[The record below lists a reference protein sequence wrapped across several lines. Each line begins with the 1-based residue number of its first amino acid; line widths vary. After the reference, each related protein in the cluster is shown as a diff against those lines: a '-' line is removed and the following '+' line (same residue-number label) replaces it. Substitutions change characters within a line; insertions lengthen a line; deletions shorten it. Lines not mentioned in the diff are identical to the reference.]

1 MLEVRR
7 THTHT
12 LKLPFVSRS
21 AHNELVNLLKE
32 EISELKAERKET
44 LNYILQQAVG
54 RNLFGEVIK
63 PVPIEE
69 VGPGPGF
76 FAAPINETVRKNPR
90 AALRKLQEEV
100 NQEADELL
108 KARQVVDRTIA
119 EGQAAAE

>member
-12 LKLPFVSRS
+12 VNLPFVSRS
-21 AHNELVNLLKE
+21 AHLELVNLLKE
-32 EISELKAERKET
+32 QIAELKAERKET

-69 VGPGPGF
+69 VGPGPGYF
-76 FAAPINETVRKNPR
+76 SAPINETVRKNPR